1 MCFYHLPS
9 PPTFIFT
16 HPRLCYRTS
25 VLVVTKQS
33 LFHSICLK
41 CNTGVKDFMELLTLL
56 AGRLPK
62 PLSGRLAGDLR
73 VMKEGIVVT
82 KMLHGKYRQIWNE

>member
-1 MCFYHLPS
+1 M
-9 PPTFIFT
+9 
-16 HPRLCYRTS
+16 
-25 VLVVTKQS
+25 
-33 LFHSICLK
+33 FHFFSK

-62 PLSGRLAGDLR
+62 PLSERLEGDLR